1 MGDNQCLA
9 DFSAGARIGRMSV
22 RCSDCDTVL
31 PTGESPPPPC
41 PSCGSDRRVVTASIT
56 NTIGITDSIEYV
68 VSASN
73 DAKARVR
80 QFAGAIAALEIAL
93 DEHRVSETQDATKRA
108 LEALHELKD
117 DLDVRQEWSQA
128 GWDENAI
135 GLWHGLL
142 GARNA
147 AHHQPVSIVTRHSG
161 RPRDESLLWSIEPAV
176 IATVHKERERV
187 EYSARLD
194 GKAVLPQLRQ
204 VLAQLMTGV

>member
-1 MGDNQCLA
+1 
-9 DFSAGARIGRMSV
+9 MSV
-22 RCSDCDTVL
+22 RCTDCDTHL
-31 PTGESPPPPC
+31 PTGENPPRPC
-41 PSCGSDRRVVTASIT
+41 PNCGSDRRTVTASIT
-56 NTIGITDSIEYV
+56 ATVGVATSIEYA

-80 QFAGAIAALEIAL
+80 QLADAITALDIAL
-93 DEHRVSETQDATKRA
+93 DEHRVSEIQDATKRA

-117 DLDVRQEWSQA
+117 DLDERQAWSQI

-161 RPRDESLLWSIEPAV
+161 RSRDESLLWSIEPAA
-176 IATVHKERERV
+176 IATLHKARECA
-187 EYSARLD
+187 EYNARLD
-194 GKAVLPQLRQ
+194 GKAVLPQLRE
-204 VLAQLMTGV
+204 VLARLMTAV